1 MTLRWSETVPLFM
14 ASLLSHNKTAPNTA
28 ILILTH
34 PASSIYT
41 TEEAPLSRGDS
52 PKKPLNEA

>member
-1 MTLRWSETVPLFM
+1 LPPEKRILNQNPRFFNII
-14 ASLLSHNKTAPNTA
+14 LLLTA

-41 TEEAPLSRGDS
+41 KEETPLSRGDS
-52 PKKPLNEA
+52 PKKPITEA